1 MRFRRAR
8 SSPPT
13 VDDGWTTEVSS
24 GFALAGF
31 LFVVFIGFTMLAMG
45 PLRSIDAYFNV
56 QTPPAAILPFLHVLD
71 RIGQRAICVPILLFI
86 TWRVCRRLESWRPAV
101 VVLVSVFML
110 NLIVLILKVGL
121 GRAEPR
127 SADPSFFQGGMA
139 YPSGHSSNIVLVYGL
154 AVYVLSHYHF
164 VSRRTMTLLC
174 SGVVLLSVTMVVTS
188 LIENWHWFADLL
200 AGLIIGAVVLQLTVT
215 VDAMVPE
222 ETGFEHGW
230 RVGVRTVLASL
241 RMHGRTA
248 PSQPAPSSVLPARPP
263 QPTPPASPSATQAA
277 VPSTAPP
284 PTVTRRE

>member
-1 MRFRRAR
+1 M
-8 SSPPT
+8 
-13 VDDGWTTEVSS
+13 DDDWTTEVSS

-31 LFVVFIGFTMLAMG
+31 LFVVFIGFTLLAMG

-56 QTPPAAILPFLHVLD
+56 QTPPPAILPFLHVLD

-101 VVLVSVFML
+101 VVLISVFML

-164 VSRRTMTLLC
+164 VSRRTMALLC

-200 AGLIIGAVVLQLTVT
+200 AGLIIGAVVLQLTVA

-222 ETGFEHGW
+222 DTGFEHGW

-241 RMHGRTA
+241 RRH
-248 PSQPAPSSVLPARPP
+248 RP
-263 QPTPPASPSATQAA
+263 PTPPTSPSAAPAA
-277 VPSTAPP
+277 IPSTAPP
-284 PTVTRRE
+284 PPVTRRE